1 MDFGVTGLEIENIF
15 SVSEEILRNYER
27 CNFLLKMENF
37 KAKERLP
44 LIDMKIL
51 DINFLKKRKCFDG
64 EKKNYFP
71 KKEKERRWK

>member
-44 LIDMKIL
+44 LIDMKKG
-51 DINFLKKRKCFDG
+51 F
-64 EKKNYFP
+64 
-71 KKEKERRWK
+71 

>member
-37 KAKERLP
+37 KTLKR
-44 LIDMKIL
+44 
-51 DINFLKKRKCFDG
+51 NFH
-64 EKKNYFP
+64 
-71 KKEKERRWK
+71 